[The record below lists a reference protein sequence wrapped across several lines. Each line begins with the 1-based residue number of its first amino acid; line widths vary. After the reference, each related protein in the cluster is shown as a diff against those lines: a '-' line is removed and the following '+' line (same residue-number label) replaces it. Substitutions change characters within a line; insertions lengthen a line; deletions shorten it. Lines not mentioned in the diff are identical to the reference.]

1 MGRRKTG
8 RAISGWVNLDKPL
21 ELGSTPAVSIIRRL
35 FDAKKAGHAGTLD
48 PLATGILPIALG
60 EATKTVSFMQEAA
73 KRYRVEICFGTATNT
88 DDLEGE
94 VVATSAHRP
103 ATQEIT
109 DALAHFI
116 GDIQQVPPKFSAIK
130 KDGQRAYALARAGE
144 NVELAARQVHID
156 HIEMVARAG
165 DDTVTLDVGCGKGVY
180 IRALARDL
188 AQFLGTQGHVASLR
202 RTQVGVFDEKNAI
215 GLEKLQLLGHSA
227 PDLAALDACLLP
239 LTTPLDD
246 IPAVAVDDTEA
257 SRIKQGQA
265 VSPQSL
271 IAPSG
276 TIIEPGQDVYVH
288 CAHQPIAIARI
299 DAGFVKPLRVFNL

>member
-35 FDAKKAGHAGTLD
+35 FDANKAGHAGTLD

-60 EATKTVSFMQEAA
+60 EATKTVSFMQDAA
-73 KRYRVEICFGTATNT
+73 KRYQVEINFGTATNT

-103 ATQEIT
+103 STQDIT

-116 GDIQQVPPKFSAIK
+116 GDIEQVPPKFSAIK
-130 KDGQRAYALARAGE
+130 KDGQRAYALSRAGK
-144 NVELAARQVHID
+144 NVELSARRVHID
-156 HIEMVARAG
+156 HIEMLARARE
-165 DDTVTLDVGCGKGVY
+165 DVVTLDVACGKGVY

-188 AQFLGTQGHVASLR
+188 ARFLGTQGHVASLR
-202 RTQVGVFDEKNAI
+202 RTQVGVFHEKNAI
-215 GLEKLQLLGHSA
+215 GLEKLRLLGHSA
-227 PDLAALDACLLP
+227 PDLVALDACLLP

-246 IPAVAVDDTEA
+246 IPAVAVSDTEA

-276 TIIEPGQDVYVH
+276 TIMEPGQEVYVH
-288 CAHQPIAIARI
+288 CSHHPIAIARV